1 MSTPPG
7 APSSS
12 WVREIVRPR
21 SAPIPWDLAIL
32 TAIAVATPIGLS
44 LALMAGDPA
53 ILGLGVLVSIGA
65 LITSVADR
73 GGAAVDR
80 VRRIVTIAV
89 SAAVGLLIGCLAL
102 GHSAATV
109 IVVVAASLVSGIAG
123 VISANASQAAL
134 QFLVYA
140 IVGSGIDF
148 GLRPIW
154 LAPLVLLAGAAW
166 RLALTG
172 IAIAI
177 GGRQRAPEKAAVAS
191 VYSAVASQLDAIGTP
206 GVDAAR
212 RDVTT
217 ALNQAYDLMIAAR
230 TALAGRDPRWRI
242 LVTQLNAATP
252 IVEAATTVSAEGE
265 RLPPSYANALRALAR
280 AVENPKSPPPQLPA
294 PDRSTPGRAALASS
308 LRLAGSLAAG
318 DEPVTTTVPIQ
329 RPDAVGL
336 PRITPRQRMRTAAD
350 HLVSGGE
357 TWFAVLRLVV
367 CIAVAEAI
375 SVLLPL
381 DRPYWI
387 TLTVAV
393 VMKPDFGSVFAR
405 AVQRGLGTVVGV
417 LLGAAVVEVL
427 PQGWTQVAAL
437 ALLAGAMPIAI
448 RRNYGLFSTFI
459 TPVIVIQLELVH
471 SGDTG
476 IIVSRVTDTLVGCAI
491 VLAVGYLPWPSTWRP
506 SRQLASRVADVAT
519 EVAGYLT
526 VALAARPNE
535 PERRNTE
542 DRTADARASAGAPLT
557 TSTPSVPVPAAPDK
571 VVAAARAAARDRSAA
586 RRTTYRRLSDLRT
599 LVQQTLAEPPPIST
613 AAAAWW
619 PEIVALERVTD
630 AVTSTAIHAAQ
641 SKLHADPNAVA
652 DLQDAL
658 TDLADAVRTHRT
670 PDAREL
676 PSDPLLRQVSDE
688 VGAARAVL
696 AS

>member
-1 MSTPPG
+1 
-7 APSSS
+7 
-12 WVREIVRPR
+12 
-21 SAPIPWDLAIL
+21 
-32 TAIAVATPIGLS
+32 
-44 LALMAGDPA
+44 MAADPT

-65 LITSVADR
+65 LITSIGDR

-80 VRRIVTIAV
+80 VRRIVTLAL
-89 SAAVGLLIGCLAL
+89 SAAVGLLAGCLAL

-109 IVVVAASLVSGIAG
+109 IIVVAASLVSGIAG
-123 VISANASQAAL
+123 VVSGTASQAGL
-134 QFLVYA
+134 QFLVYT
-140 IVGSGIDF
+140 IIGSGIDF

-154 LAPLVLLAGAAW
+154 VTPLVLLVGAAW

-172 IAIAI
+172 IAIGI
-177 GGRQRAPEKAAVAS
+177 GGRRRAPERAAVAA
-191 VYSAVASQLDAIGTP
+191 VYLAVAGQLDAIGAP
-206 GVDAAR
+206 GLDAAR

-242 LVTQLNAATP
+242 LVTQLNAVTP
-252 IVEAATTVSAEGE
+252 VVEAATTVSAEGR
-265 RLPPSYANALRALAR
+265 RLPPAFANALRALAR
-280 AVENPKSPPPQLPA
+280 AIENPKLPPPRLP
-294 PDRSTPGRAALASS
+294 PFDRSTPGRAALSSS
-308 LRLAGSLAAG
+308 LRLAGSLTAG
-318 DEPVTTTVPIQ
+318 DDPVTTTVPIQ

-336 PRITPRQRMRTAAD
+336 PRTTLRQRLHTAAD

-367 CIAVAEAI
+367 CIAVAEAV

-381 DRPYWI
+381 ERPYWI
-387 TLTVAV
+387 ILTVAV

-417 LLGAAVVEVL
+417 LIGAAVVELL

-437 ALLAGAMPIAI
+437 AVLAGAMPIAI

-471 SGDTG
+471 SGNSG
-476 IIVSRVTDTLVGCAI
+476 IIISRVTDTLIGCAI
-491 VLAVGYLPWPSTWRP
+491 VLVVGYLPWPSTWRP
-506 SRQLASRVADVAT
+506 SRQLAGRVADVAT
-519 EVAGYLT
+519 DVAKYLV
-526 VALAARPNE
+526 VALAAHDTDPG
-535 PERRNTE
+535 
-542 DRTADARASAGAPLT
+542 RAGGGAEGRATPPLT
-557 TSTPSVPVPAAPDK
+557 TSTPSVPVPAVTDR
-571 VVAAARAAARDRSAA
+571 VAAAERAAARDRSAT
-586 RRTTYRRLSDLRT
+586 RRATYRRLSDLRT

-630 AVTSTAIHAAQ
+630 AVTSTAIRAAQ
-641 SKLHADPNAVA
+641 AKTHADPAAVA
-652 DLQDAL
+652 ALENAL

-670 PDAREL
+670 PEAVDL
-676 PSDPLLRQVSDE
+676 PSDPLLDSVSDE